1 MAVAWEEYFRLVFQE
16 KAPAKPVEQNV
27 VHFPP
32 LLCLLEKKQELA
44 AADQGLQVQKEE
56 FRSRMATLSQRWAQ
70 LEQKEQALKE
80 SLIRFDKFLQDAEA
94 RRGRAQR
101 RAAEEGHGV
110 RHQEAEA
117 LRLRAQLEELRRE
130 RARLHRR
137 LRRLEPCARLLERV
151 LEHLPEFQEIPEL
164 VARFDGLVDMQAA
177 LKLAEHKRQVE
188 LDETH
193 AQLYRLRETKQD
205 ELLRLGQQRAQL
217 REQLE
222 AAHERTLQ
230 WESKWTQIQNTAAA
244 KTLLLGRT
252 RMAVLNL
259 YQLVRLRQSQP
270 LALDV
275 EDTEGQLEEVRISVS
290 LLTQHSLLGHLK
302 VKGPLWVW
310 APSNDFLWGQEVTP
324 S

>member
-1 MAVAWEEYFRLVFQE
+1 MAVAWEEYFRLAFQE
-16 KAPAKPVEQNV
+16 KAPTKPPEQNV
-27 VHFPP
+27 DHFPP
-32 LLCLLEKKQELA
+32 LLRLLEKKQELA
-44 AADQGLQVQKEE
+44 AVDQGLQAQKEE
-56 FRSRMATLSQRWAQ
+56 FRNTMATLSQRWAQ

-80 SLIRFDKFLQDAEA
+80 SFIRFDKFLQDAEVR
-94 RRGRAQR
+94 RRGRAQW

-130 RARLHRR
+130 RARLQHR

-151 LEHLPEFQEIPEL
+151 LEQLPEFQEIPEL
-164 VARFDGLVDMQAA
+164 VARFDGLVDTQAA
-177 LKLAEHKRQVE
+177 LKLAERKRQVE
-188 LDETH
+188 LDETR
-193 AQLYRLRETKQD
+193 AQLHRLREAKQD
-205 ELLRLGQQRAQL
+205 ELLHLGQQRAQL

-252 RMAVLNL
+252 RMSVLNL
-259 YQLVRLRQSQP
+259 YQLVCLRQSQP

-275 EDTEGQLEEVRISVS
+275 EDTEGQLEEVKQFILNLSATLTS
-290 LLTQHSLLGHLK
+290 LAQDKPTATAS
-302 VKGPLWVW
+302 
-310 APSNDFLWGQEVTP
+310 
-324 S
+324 